1 MIPVAEDTIFKS
13 IVVDKFVGN
22 GRVLFLTPK
31 YKAIG
36 KLSLEETL
44 LIYIVDPF
52 EVDNVDMIALDGFV
66 LKRRM
71 GNVFYNSKGEF
82 IYVTL
87 DKLIAIEENKVC
99 LLNFHKVA
107 Q

>member
-1 MIPVAEDTIFKS
+1 MIPVAEDAIFKS
-13 IVVDKFVGN
+13 IVVDKFV
-22 GRVLFLTPK
+22 
-31 YKAIG
+31 
-36 KLSLEETL
+36 
-44 LIYIVDPF
+44 
-52 EVDNVDMIALDGFV
+52 
-66 LKRRM
+66 